1 MFSAVNQQKLLIIRT
16 QSDIE
21 MNVALVFWLANV
33 MSQVLDSTLSPSD
46 AVFGSSAAH
55 AHASLKA
62 PGTAGDFKEPML
74 RCSVFS
80 HEPAE
85 VVNQNKIRHAR
96 IYHEYIIYRT
106 LFRSDIVAWQVFVL
120 VLPLTAHHMRRFYCC
135 PSKLCVCTAVLS
147 SFVDSEN
154 VDV

>member
-1 MFSAVNQQKLLIIRT
+1 
-16 QSDIE
+16 

-106 LFRSDIVAWQVFVL
+106 LFRSDIVAWQVCGSHHLRVL
-120 VLPLTAHHMRRFYCC
+120 CSLRVGLETQG
-135 PSKLCVCTAVLS
+135 
-147 SFVDSEN
+147 DSN
-154 VDV
+154 QPQRTHLDRLAARCGFT

>member
-16 QSDIE
+16 LSDIE

-85 VVNQNKIRHAR
+85 VVNQNKIRHCCLAG
-96 IYHEYIIYRT
+96 I
-106 LFRSDIVAWQVFVL
+106 FVGAAGVCSAYAE
-120 VLPLTAHHMRRFYCC
+120 VLLLPVEV
-135 PSKLCVCTAVLS
+135 VCS
-147 SFVDSEN
+147 HCSFVFSCGF
-154 VDV
+154 